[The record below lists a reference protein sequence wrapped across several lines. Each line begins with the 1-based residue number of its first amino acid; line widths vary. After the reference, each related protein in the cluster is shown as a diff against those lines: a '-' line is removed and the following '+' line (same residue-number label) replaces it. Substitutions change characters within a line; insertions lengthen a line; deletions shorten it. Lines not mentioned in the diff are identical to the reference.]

1 MTTNVVNQNNLPGES
16 TVSNDQIAFHHIPV
30 PVIQVGMYAGQ
41 DEQVELTET
50 SALEIEIEEATRA
63 VITNGN
69 GEVVFCRTRMQN
81 DAVVT
86 SETTLPTGLY
96 RFQGTAFTVATATGS
111 SSTATDGS
119 ATTSPTA

>member
-1 MTTNVVNQNNLPGES
+1 MSVTNQNNLPGDS
-16 TVSNDQIAFHHIPV
+16 TVQNDQIAFHNIPV

-63 VITNGN
+63 VITDGN

-86 SETTLPTGLY
+86 SETTLPAGLY
-96 RFQGTAFTVATATGS
+96 RFVGTSFTQA
-111 SSTATDGS
+111 S
-119 ATTSPTA
+119 ATTSATSPTSGTDTTTTTPTA